1 MRVKVNP
8 NHIHHFKVNILD
20 AEGNPTGEIKDV
32 LQQDVQFPEYPNLPT
47 YGLTVDFP
55 IDRQKVLDAIKAKAI
70 EVKAQVDRDEAIRS
84 LLGAKILEFDIEV

>member
-20 AEGNPTGEIKDV
+20 AAGNPTGEIKDV

-55 IDRQKVLDAIKAKAI
+55 IDRRKVLDAIKAKAI